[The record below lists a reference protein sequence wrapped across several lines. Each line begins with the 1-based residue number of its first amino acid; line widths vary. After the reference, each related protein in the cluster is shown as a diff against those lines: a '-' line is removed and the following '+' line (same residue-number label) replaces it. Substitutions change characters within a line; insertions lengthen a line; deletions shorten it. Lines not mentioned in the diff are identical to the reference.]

1 MNPVVHVVLGSG
13 LGEMARAVSDP
24 TRVPFGRLPGFVRT
38 SVDGHEGCFVLG
50 RVGGAEVLVQSG
62 RLHLYEGA
70 EPDAVA
76 APVRVGRRLGA
87 EVLILTNAVG
97 GIRRDLH
104 PGGIVLVE
112 DHLNLMFR
120 PMLTVPPLEGEAP
133 FPDLG
138 RPYDPGLMALAKS
151 IAREMG
157 VELPLGVYGAV
168 AGPSFETPAEV
179 RALAAAGADVVG
191 MSTVPEVT
199 VARAGGQRVLALSV
213 VTNWAAGLAAG
224 PISHTDTLRR
234 AEEGGSVLATL
245 LTRLVGAL
253 PAGAPATGAER
264 SG

>member
-1 MNPVVHVVLGSG
+1 MNPAVHIVLGSG
-13 LGEMARAVSDP
+13 LGDMARMVGDP
-24 TRVPFGRLPGFVRT
+24 TLVPFGRLPGFVRA
-38 SVDGHEGCFVLG
+38 SVAGHDGCFVLG
-50 RVGGAEVLVQSG
+50 RVGGVEVLVQSG

-70 EPDAVA
+70 EPDDVA
-76 APVRVGRRLGA
+76 SPVRVGRRLGA
-87 EVLILTNAVG
+87 GTLILTSAVG

-112 DHLNLMFR
+112 DHLDLMFR
-120 PMLTVPPLEGEAP
+120 PVLTVPPLEGEAP
-133 FPDLG
+133 FPDLS

-151 IAREMG
+151 TAREMD
-157 VELPLGVYGAV
+157 VELPAGVYGAV

-179 RALAAAGADVVG
+179 RALAAAGADMVG

-199 VARAGGQRVLALSV
+199 VAKAGGQRVLALSV
-213 VTNWAAGLAAG
+213 VTNRAAGLAVG
-224 PISHTDTLRR
+224 PISHADTLRR
-234 AEEGGSVLATL
+234 AEEAGRVLATL